1 MIELGLAALA
11 CGLLML
17 PARSS
22 SRARLEAI
30 AGGAVRVSRQWQ
42 RRLPRKWRPGPVRA
56 RFEAA
61 DGLRLAANS
70 DLLAACLLSGLP
82 VAEAL
87 RAVAGGM
94 PADAADALRRT
105 SELIAL
111 GADPEEAWRPACG
124 CPSLVPLARAARR
137 TARSGTAMAG
147 VASELAIR
155 TRAQLGEA
163 AEARAQRAGV
173 LITGP
178 LGLCFLPGFLCLGV
192 VPVVIGLAGQLT
204 VMP

>member
-1 MIELGLAALA
+1 MIELGLAAVA
-11 CGLLML
+11 FGLLVL

-30 AGGAVRVSRQWQ
+30 AGGAARVGRGW
-42 RRLPRKWRPGPVRA
+42 RRLPRRWRTGPGRA
-56 RFEAA
+56 RLDAA
-61 DGLRLAANS
+61 HGLLVAANW

-94 PADAADALRRT
+94 PADEADALRRT

-111 GADPEEAWRPACG
+111 GADPEEAWRPAGG

-192 VPVVIGLAGQLT
+192 VPVVIGLASRLT